1 MEVISRDK
9 CILNDVKDLEFLY
22 SFKNYPVFMGC
33 TNEELS
39 SDIFFDMDWYISKS
53 SGLIQLKN
61 LLPFDVLY
69 PQTHGAGSIGKL
81 WNQHHTSFANFLHK
95 FKPKSVFEI
104 GGSHGILNNKYSELD
119 VVPWVIVDANP
130 NPIDNCNA
138 TFIEDIF
145 DEDFE
150 YDGDYDVLIHSH
162 LFEHLYD
169 PLKFMEKI
177 SSMLS
182 NSKKMIFSIPNMDV
196 MLDRKYSNCLNFEH
210 TFFVTEPYIEF
221 ILSKYG
227 FEIIDKEYFME
238 DHSIFYAVIKT
249 ESTNQKNI
257 DSSLY
262 LKNKTQYINY
272 INHYQNLVSK
282 INSQIEDKDNVHL
295 FGAHIFAQNLLSF
308 GLNQSKI
315 KFILDNDISKHDKRL
330 YGSDLF
336 VKSPKILKDI
346 YNPVVVLNAG
356 VYNNEIKKD
365 IIYNINS
372 SSIFI

>member
-9 CILNDVKDLEFLY
+9 CILNDTNDLEFLY

-33 TNEELS
+33 TSQELS

-104 GGSHGILNNKYSELD
+104 GGSHGILNNKYSKLD

-150 YDGDYDVLIHSH
+150 YEGDYDVLIHSH

-182 NSKKMIFSIPNMDV
+182 NNKKMIFSIPNMDI

-249 ESTNQKNI
+249 ESINQKNI

-272 INHYQNLVSK
+272 INYYQNLVSK
-282 INSQIEDKDNVHL
+282 INSEIEDKDNVYL

-315 KFILDNDISKHDKRL
+315 KFILDNDIGKHDKRL

-346 YNPVVVLNAG
+346 CNPVVVLNAG

-365 IIYNINS
+365 IIDNINS